1 MEGRQ
6 KESNSN
12 FNLNWLT
19 EDIAEKQPYRDA
31 VGLLAFL
38 SIVCR
43 FSFLGYSLKLEMSNE
58 IYISTLSLLYSSW
71 KYGLRAARE
80 EIP

>member
-38 SIVCR
+38 SIV

-58 IYISTLSLLYSSW
+58 ISISTLSLLYSSW

>member
-38 SIVCR
+38 SIV
-43 FSFLGYSLKLEMSNE
+43 FSFLGYSLKLDTQMSNS
-58 IYISTLSLLYSSW
+58 IDSILVDS
-71 KYGLRAARE
+71 
-80 EIP
+80 